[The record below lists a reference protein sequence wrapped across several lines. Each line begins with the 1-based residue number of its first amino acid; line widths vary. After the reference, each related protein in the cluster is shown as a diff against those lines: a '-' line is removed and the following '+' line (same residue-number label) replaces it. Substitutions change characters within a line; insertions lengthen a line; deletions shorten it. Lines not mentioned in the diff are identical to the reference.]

1 MSAGKISAARVK
13 VYAPP
18 AGAKADTQV
27 HVYVFDVFHQVF
39 LEDHKA
45 FENTERAVQHQR
57 SVQERIYLEQEAE
70 PELFD
75 IPFLSSDPALL
86 EHVAKDAE
94 FARITK
100 RDLTGDARARNR
112 RR

>member
-18 AGAKADTQV
+18 EGVKADTKV

-39 LEDHKA
+39 LADHKA

-57 SVQERIYLEQEAE
+57 SVQERIYTDQEAE

-75 IPFLSSDPALL
+75 IPFLSSDIDLL
-86 EHVAKDAE
+86 ARIEKDAE
-94 FARITK
+94 YCRILK
-100 RDLTGDARARNR
+100 RDLTTDARARNR